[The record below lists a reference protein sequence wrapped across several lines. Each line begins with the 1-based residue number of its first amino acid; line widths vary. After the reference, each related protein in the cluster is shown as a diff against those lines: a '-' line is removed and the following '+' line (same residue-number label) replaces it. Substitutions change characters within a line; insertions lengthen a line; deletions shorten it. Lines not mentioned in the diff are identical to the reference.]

1 MPELQVQ
8 KFADA
13 VSRGFYGELKNM
25 HPRGKELLSLAIAKR
40 KLPGTYAVF
49 DQRRRGKAMN
59 YDFYDCTPTGSAV
72 IVQQRWTTVTK
83 YGNSSTKN
91 YFLLR
96 RQGRGVVVEDF
107 DTHKAMIV
115 KLAKLAYEWGSVIK
129 TLEEKAKR
137 PWKAYKIVE
146 IRSNDSLW
154 SVFDAD
160 FEWAL
165 GKCRIEAATAN
176 HSGGYYCY
184 ELAKEAE
191 LQLVKNTTFNRAWVA
206 GKKLALIECEAAGKV
221 FKFDNGKRC
230 VSMLTPKRIIK
241 LLAGHQELTAA

>member
-1 MPELQVQ
+1 MPELQAQ
-8 KFADA
+8 KLTDA

-49 DQRRRGKAMN
+49 DERRRGKALN

-72 IVQQRWTTVTK
+72 IVQQRWTTVSK

-96 RQGRGVVVEDF
+96 RQGRGVAVEDF
-107 DTHKAMIV
+107 DANKAMIV

-129 TLEEKAKR
+129 TLVEKAKR

-146 IRSNDSLW
+146 IRSDDSLW

-160 FEWAL
+160 FEWEL
-165 GKCRIEAATAN
+165 GTCRIEAATAN

-184 ELAKEAE
+184 EGAREAE
-191 LQLVKNTTFNRAWVA
+191 LQLVKNTTFNKVWVA

-230 VSMLTPKRIIK
+230 VSMLTPKRIIR
-241 LLAGHQELTAA
+241 LLAGHQEFTAA